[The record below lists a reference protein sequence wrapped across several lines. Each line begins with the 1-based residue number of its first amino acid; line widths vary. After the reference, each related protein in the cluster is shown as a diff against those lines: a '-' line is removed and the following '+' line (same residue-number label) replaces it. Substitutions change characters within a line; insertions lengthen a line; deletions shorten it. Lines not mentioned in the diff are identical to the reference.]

1 MLCNHIYTVFLN
13 LTLVTLFC
21 FGCTGA
27 QQDSNIHD
35 TIVAANQKWM
45 AAVEQGDAAGMAAL
59 YTRNAQLL
67 PTNSD
72 FVSGSEAIQ
81 TFWQGVMDMGIK
93 QAHLETVEAE
103 GMGNTAYEVG
113 KYTLYADE
121 GQIVDHGKY
130 VVIWKQEDGQWK
142 LHTDIW
148 NTSAAPPAMTEK

>member
-1 MLCNHIYTVFLN
+1 LN

-59 YTRNAQLL
+59 YTKNAQLL

-81 TFWQGVMDMGIK
+81 TF
-93 QAHLETVEAE
+93 
-103 GMGNTAYEVG
+103 
-113 KYTLYADE
+113 
-121 GQIVDHGKY
+121 
-130 VVIWKQEDGQWK
+130 
-142 LHTDIW
+142 
-148 NTSAAPPAMTEK
+148 